1 LRLAID
7 IGNSSAKLIVFD
19 GNTIVERQ
27 NVPTLQLDTLR
38 RLFQQH
44 DIRATIV
51 SSVGKEY
58 PVIEHWLEDN
68 TFFIRLHH
76 LTPLPIENLYQT
88 PKTLGKDRIAAAVGA
103 NALYPYTNCLVVDAG
118 TCITYEFVDATGKYR
133 GGSIA
138 PGIRMRMQA
147 MHDYTARLPLIKKQR
162 LDSFVGFN
170 TETAMRTG
178 AQLGASL
185 EVEGFLNRY
194 EQLYGSVQLIITG
207 GDADTIA
214 DPLQTSTYIINKDLV
229 LIGLNKILEYNA
241 SILDN

>member
-1 LRLAID
+1 MQLAID

-19 GNTIVERQ
+19 GNTIIERQ
-27 NVPTLQLDTLR
+27 KITTLQLDDLR
-38 RLFQQH
+38 RLFQQY

-58 PVIEHWLEDN
+58 PVVEHWLEDN
-68 TFFIRLHH
+68 TFFVALNHH
-76 LTPLPIENLYQT
+76 TPLPIENLYQT

-103 NALYPYTNCLVVDAG
+103 KALYPYTNCLVVDAG
-118 TCITYEFVDATGKYR
+118 TCITYEFVDASGKYR

-147 MHDYTARLPLIKKQR
+147 MHDYTARLPLIEKQR

-185 EVEGFLNRY
+185 EIEGFLARY
-194 EQLYGSVQLIITG
+194 EQLYGSVQLMITG
-207 GDADTIA
+207 GDAEIIA
-214 DPLQTSTYIINKDLV
+214 EPLRTNTFIINKDLV

-241 SILDN
+241 NILDN